1 MPPRVKMRARARK
14 NAPKE
19 EKTAVKTRKTNV
31 FLKKCVDLFAQVC
44 YNALDL

>member
-1 MPPRVKMRARARK
+1 MCMQDRDKDK
-14 NAPKE
+14 